1 MVSAQLHG
9 AMEVDQLIEYGI
21 NSHVAVTCGHVTCN
35 QYHTRYTFVDENVQC
50 GRYLGSYRIRMR
62 MTLFHPPKG
71 MNGVPTISLSP
82 LSGSAIHNNIPLP
95 HADNE
100 FHTHTQYL
108 YNQMISMIIL

>member
-21 NSHVAVTCGHVTCN
+21 NSHVAVTCSHVTCN

-62 MTLFHPPKG
+62 MTLFHPY
-71 MNGVPTISLSP
+71 
-82 LSGSAIHNNIPLP
+82 AR
-95 HADNE
+95 DNKE
-100 FHTHTQYL
+100 TGGDHTHT
-108 YNQMISMIIL
+108 NSEGGSMIDQ